1 MTQSEEILQIRE
13 ELRASRLQLQKL
25 QKLEAIGQLAGGVA
39 HDFNNLL
46 TAIIGYTDLSLRRT
60 GADDPI
66 HHYLEETKKAAERAA
81 SLIRQLQDFSRK
93 QILEP
98 KVLDL
103 NIVVKDMHKMLTRL
117 IGKNIDLATMQGGD
131 LGIVKADP
139 CQVQQIIL
147 NLVVNARDA
156 MPRGGKVTIE
166 TADVTLD
173 GSEHVSIK
181 PGPYVMLAVSDTGS
195 GMDEETQ
202 AKIFEPFFTTK
213 EAGKATGLGLSTV
226 SGIVKQSGGYIRVY
240 SEPGTG
246 TVFKVYLP
254 RIDLEQTDLTA
265 SLSAN
270 GNQSLRDFE
279 PAPTSTVETSRRR
292 L

>member
-1 MTQSEEILQIRE
+1 MSKSEEILQIKE
-13 ELRASRLQLQKL
+13 ELRASRLQLQRL

-46 TAIIGYTDLSLRRT
+46 TAILGYTDLSLRRID
-60 GADDPI
+60 ADDPI
-66 HHYLEETKKAAERAA
+66 HHYLEETRKAAERAA
-81 SLIRQLQDFSRK
+81 SLIRQLSAFSRK

-103 NIVVKDMHKMLTRL
+103 NVVVKDMHKMLARL
-117 IGKNIDLATMQGGD
+117 IGKNIEFATKQADD

-166 TADVTLD
+166 TANVTLD
-173 GSEHVSIK
+173 GSQHVSMK

-195 GMDEETQ
+195 GMDEATQ

-213 EAGKATGLGLSTV
+213 EASKGTGLGLSTV
-226 SGIVKQSGGYIRVY
+226 YGIVKQSGGYIWVY
-240 SEPGTG
+240 SKPGMG

-254 RIDLEQTDLTA
+254 QIDLSQTVPVVYKRAHDLDID
-265 SLSAN
+265 SHC
-270 GNQSLRDFE
+270 
-279 PAPTSTVETSRRR
+279 PPTS
-292 L
+292 